1 MKLICWSRFVKNPL
15 PCFLLLTLL
24 LCLNN
29 AALSSPAVKDLPS
42 WREGHA
48 RQSIIDFVKAVTSA
62 GPDFV
67 KPEDRIAVF
76 DNDGTLWCEAPIY
89 PQLQFAID
97 RAKQLVVDKPSLA
110 ELPPVAA
117 AVKGDLAAITAL
129 GPKGT
134 LELLAV
140 THSGM
145 TTEQFSQIADD
156 WIRKAQHPRFKRPYT
171 DCVYQP
177 MLELLSYLRQH
188 GFKTYIVS
196 GGGVELMRSF
206 SQRTYGIAP
215 EQVIGSSC
223 KLRFEMVDGKPQIL
237 RLPEVQFV
245 DDKEGKPVGIQEF
258 IGRRPIAA
266 FGNSDGDLAMLQY
279 TCCNDRSRGRSLG
292 LIVHHTDAE
301 REYAYDRVSM
311 VGRLDKAL
319 DEAKKF
325 GWTVVDMKGDWN
337 RVFAFD
343 HDQ

>member
-1 MKLICWSRFVKNPL
+1 MKNPL

-29 AALSSPAVKDLPS
+29 PALSSPAVKDLPS

-76 DNDGTLWCEAPIY
+76 DNDGTLWREALIY

-110 ELPPVAA
+110 GLPPVAA
-117 AVKGDLAAITAL
+117 AVKGDLAAVTAL

-156 WIRKAQHPRFKRPYT
+156 WIRKAQHPRFNRPYT
-171 DCVYQP
+171 ECVYQP
-177 MLELLSYLRQH
+177 MLELLSYFRQH

-206 SQRTYGIAP
+206 SQHTYSIAP

-223 KLRFEMVDGKPQIL
+223 KLGW
-237 RLPEVQFV
+237 
-245 DDKEGKPVGIQEF
+245 PV
-258 IGRRPIAA
+258 
-266 FGNSDGDLAMLQY
+266 
-279 TCCNDRSRGRSLG
+279 
-292 LIVHHTDAE
+292 
-301 REYAYDRVSM
+301 
-311 VGRLDKAL
+311 VG
-319 DEAKKF
+319 
-325 GWTVVDMKGDWN
+325 MKGDWN